1 MKVGC
6 EGVLDSSACFE
17 PRDKTDDGLLVSACH
32 LAVVVNVR
40 RLSWIEPL
48 LRELCRGEWV

>member
-6 EGVLDSSACFE
+6 EGVLDSSACLE
-17 PRDKTDDGLLVSACH
+17 PRGKTDDGLLVSACH